1 MSLTGLN
8 ALATV
13 LEFAQRDPDLRVRSI
28 TMDRP
33 TLDESEFRAFYEQT
47 SRPLF
52 AYLLRVSRERTI
64 AEDLLQESYSRLLYA
79 KQLPRDGAH
88 RRKYLFRIA
97 TNLMRDRWR
106 HIKSNL
112 EDPWPTDFTDVA
124 ASSDDHGLSIDV
136 HQALQQLKERE
147 RQLLWLAYVEGSNHK
162 EIAEFTGLKES
173 SIRLLLFRARRRLA
187 GILGGRTPKSARE
200 VEE

>member
-1 MSLTGLN
+1 VSLTGLN

-13 LEFAQRDPDLRVRSI
+13 LEFVQHDPDLSVRSI
-28 TMDRP
+28 TKHRP
-33 TLDESEFRAFYEQT
+33 TLDEPEFRAFYEET

-52 AYLLRVSRERTI
+52 AYLLRVSRERAM
-64 AEDLLQESYSRLLYA
+64 AEDLLQESFCRLLYA
-79 KQLPRDGAH
+79 KRLPHDGAH

-112 EDPWPTDFTDVA
+112 EDPWSNSFTDVA
-124 ASSDDHGLSIDV
+124 ASSDDHDLSIDI

-187 GILGGRTPKSARE
+187 RIIGGRTQQSAPE